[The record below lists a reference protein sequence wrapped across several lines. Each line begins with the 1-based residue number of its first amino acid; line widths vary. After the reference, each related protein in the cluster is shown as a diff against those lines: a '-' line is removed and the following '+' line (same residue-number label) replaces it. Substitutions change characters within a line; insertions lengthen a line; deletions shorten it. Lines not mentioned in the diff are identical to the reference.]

1 MTVTKESVKKD
12 AVKKPNL
19 NYERDKKREK
29 VTGIFRY
36 HEVPGG
42 WVGFNFREF
51 KGDPI
56 VRYDMVD
63 GETYTVPLGVA
74 KHLNN
79 NGWYPVYGYV
89 TQESNVRV
97 QQAPVGAAT
106 TQATRI
112 SQKVRRFSFQS
123 LEFIDIDDVPAP
135 ERGIL
140 EVQTV

>member
-1 MTVTKESVKKD
+1 MQKEAVRKD

-19 NYERDKKREK
+19 NFERDKKREK

-42 WVGFNFREF
+42 WVGFSFREF

-56 VRYDMVD
+56 ERYDLVD
-63 GETYTVPLGVA
+63 GETYTIPLGVA
-74 KHLNN
+74 KHLNK
-79 NGWYPVYGYV
+79 NGWYPVYGYAP
-89 TQESNVRV
+89 QEGPIKVQNSPVPASNS
-97 QQAPVGAAT
+97 QAVK
-106 TQATRI
+106 I

-123 LEFIDIDDVPAP
+123 LEFIDIDDVPGA